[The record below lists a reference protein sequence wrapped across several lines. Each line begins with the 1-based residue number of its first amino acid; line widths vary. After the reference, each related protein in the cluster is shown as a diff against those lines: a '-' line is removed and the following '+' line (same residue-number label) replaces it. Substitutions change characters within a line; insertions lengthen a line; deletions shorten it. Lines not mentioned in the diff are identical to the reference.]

1 MRILVA
7 DDHEVIRRGV
17 CSLLAA
23 GRDLEIC
30 GEAVD
35 GQDAVEKAHQLHP
48 DLVIM
53 DVSMPNLNGLEAT
66 RVIRRNLPDTQ
77 ILILTQHD
85 SQEMMRQALNAG
97 ARGFVVKSSVAHDLI
112 HAVEAAKRGESF
124 FDSAVAPQA
133 SRSGLAD
140 AKTILQR
147 EAALEQAL
155 RDNEE
160 RYRALATA
168 TDQIVWRSDAPGNNI
183 GISDNWKRVGDV
195 ESNQTAGRGAWL
207 DLVHPDDRDRVAR
220 NWHETV
226 RAGREYHDEFRL
238 QVRDGSYRHYES
250 RAVPVRNANGTIREW
265 IGANVDIS
273 ERKRVEH
280 ELRASEYRRRMAFS
294 AAHVGGIV
302 WDPRTGESEL
312 TPELQEIFGFEP
324 GLARKGDSEVW
335 LSRVHKDDRGGLLCR
350 MQESESSGMIEFEF
364 RYDHPQN
371 GGRWLYLKGQLRS
384 EESEFESGGSNGSK
398 AGGQKGYGVILDI
411 TERKRAEEELSLS
424 QQRLMI
430 AMAASRTG
438 TYRVDPK
445 TNAFLH
451 LGENF
456 RTLLDLPSG
465 ETLSS
470 CEEFIKRVHP
480 EDVPA
485 VRGEIARS
493 RAEGEFRLEY
503 RILLPD
509 GRVRWLYD
517 RGQLMPD
524 PITGATYLVGACT
537 DITER
542 KQAEQEV
549 RLVYDELEA
558 RVHQRTA
565 ELRAAEAGLRQL
577 SGRLMQLQDEERRR
591 ISRELHDSSGQALAA
606 LSMCISMV
614 EREKDKLTDRAR
626 KNLSDAL
633 RLVRELSQEVRT
645 MSHLLHPPLL
655 DEAGLESALRWFVE
669 GFAQRSGINVDLDL
683 APELGRLSRE
693 MEIAIFRVVQE
704 SLANVHRHSGSKTA
718 QVRVGRDAQKVT
730 LEIQDQGHGIAN
742 EANWAS
748 EAGLASAH
756 LASVGPA
763 LPGVGIQGMRERVR
777 QLGGNFEVQSRE
789 GGTLVRAEI
798 PVVAAE
804 VNSAGKIAHV
814 TSH

>member
-1 MRILVA
+1 VRILVA

-23 GRDLEIC
+23 GRGVEIC

-97 ARGFVVKSSVAHDLI
+97 ARGFVVKSSVAHDLLN
-112 HAVEAAKRGESF
+112 AVEAAQRGESF

-133 SRSGLAD
+133 SPSGPAD
-140 AKTILQR
+140 AKTILER

-155 RDNEE
+155 RDSEQ
-160 RYRALATA
+160 RYRALSMA
-168 TDQIVWRSDAPGNNI
+168 TDQIVWRCDAAGSNVWT
-183 GISDNWKRVGDV
+183 SENWKRIGGSVH
-195 ESNQTAGRGAWL
+195 ESAGKGWL
-207 DLVHPDDRDRVAR
+207 DLLHPDDRERVAR
-220 NWHETV
+220 KWQESV
-226 RAGREYHDEFRL
+226 QAGGEYHDEFRL
-238 QVRDGSYRHYES
+238 KVRDGSYRHYES
-250 RAVPVRNANGTIREW
+250 RAVPVLNPNGTVREW
-265 IGANVDIS
+265 IGANVDIT
-273 ERKRVEH
+273 ERKRVEQ
-280 ELRASEYRRRMAFS
+280 ELRASEHRRRMALS

-302 WDPRTGESEL
+302 WDPSTGESEL

-324 GLARKGDSEVW
+324 GSARRGNSAVW
-335 LSRVHKDDRGGLLCR
+335 LSRVHKDDRGGLLQG
-350 MQESESSGMIEFEF
+350 MKESESSGKMEFEF
-364 RYDHPQN
+364 RYDHSHDGP
-371 GGRWLYLKGQLRS
+371 RWLYLKGQLRS
-384 EESEFESGGSNGSK
+384 EEPEFESGSSNGSRS
-398 AGGQKGYGVILDI
+398 GGQKVYGVILDI
-411 TERKRAEEELSLS
+411 TERKKAEEELSLS
-424 QQRLMI
+424 QQRLMA

-438 TYRVDPK
+438 TYRVDPQ
-445 TNAFLH
+445 TNTFLH

-456 RTLLDLPSG
+456 RNLLGLPSSEG
-465 ETLSS
+465 LSS
-470 CEEFIKRVHP
+470 CEEFLKCVHP
-480 EDVPA
+480 EDLAA
-485 VRGEIARS
+485 VRAEIARS
-493 RAEGEFRLEY
+493 RAQGEFRLEY
-503 RILLPD
+503 RVLLPD

-517 RGQLMPD
+517 RGQCLPD
-524 PITGATYLVGACT
+524 PITGATCLVGACT

-542 KQAEQEV
+542 KEAEQEV
-549 RLVYDELEA
+549 KLVYDELEA
-558 RVHQRTA
+558 RVHQRTR
-565 ELRAAEAGLRQL
+565 ELRAAEAGLRHL

-606 LSMCISMV
+606 LAMCLSMV
-614 EREKDKLTDRAR
+614 EREKDKLTERAGR
-626 KNLSDAL
+626 NLSDAT

-669 GFAQRSGINVDLDL
+669 GFAQRSGVNVDLDL
-683 APELGRLSRE
+683 SPELGRLSKE
-693 MEIAIFRVVQE
+693 MEIAIFRIVQE

-718 QVRVGRDAQKVT
+718 QVHVARDAQKVT
-730 LEIQDQGHGIAN
+730 LEVRDQGRGAAAEIN
-742 EANWAS
+742 LAS
-748 EAGLASAH
+748 EATLASAN

-777 QLGGNFEVQSRE
+777 QLCGNFEVQSAD

-804 VNSAGKIAHV
+804 INSPGKIAHA